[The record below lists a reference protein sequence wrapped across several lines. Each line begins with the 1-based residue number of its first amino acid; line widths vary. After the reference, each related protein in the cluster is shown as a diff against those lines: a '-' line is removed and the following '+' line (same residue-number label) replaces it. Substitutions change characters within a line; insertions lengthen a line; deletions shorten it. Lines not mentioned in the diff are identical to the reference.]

1 MGKLLHLPVGEYAKI
16 LGYTE
21 VLTSRPLGTH
31 VLNETLKKISNVQA
45 ETVIEC
51 SFEGIEICDYSF
63 VDEFLLNLQLKVLA
77 WDNTILRIVDCKIDV
92 LENIKATL
100 LLRNDNLRKQAP
112 NGTKINILY
121 FHDGR
126 YNILGPIEK
135 GLVAAFDNV
144 IAHPECVTVRNV
156 AEALEISSLAS
167 IANRLKRLYDSRLIC
182 RREEVDETGRQF
194 LYFVPEV

>member
-1 MGKLLHLPVGEYAKI
+1 MGKLLRLPVGEYARI
-16 LGYTE
+16 LGYTG
-21 VLTSRPLGTH
+21 VLTSRPLGTQ
-31 VLNETLKKISNVQA
+31 VLGETLKNFSDIQA

-51 SFEGIEICDYSF
+51 SFEGVEICDYSF
-63 VDEFLLNLQLKVLA
+63 VDEFLLNLQLKVLT

-112 NGTKINILY
+112 NSAKINILY
-121 FHDGR
+121 FYDGK
-126 YNILGPIEK
+126 YDILGPIEK
-135 GLVAAFDNV
+135 GLVAAFDYV
-144 IAHPECVTVRNV
+144 ATHPESVTVRNV
-156 AEALEISSLAS
+156 AEALEVSSLTS

-194 LYFVPEV
+194 LYFVPVV